1 MGWRLAAAW
10 ALLGFSSQCLLAVIL
25 GLDLVT
31 GLTKAMIH
39 YFAWGLA
46 GWIAGSSVEAIVEDS
61 FRNRFLPMHTEERA
75 STTNNVE
82 RPR

>member
-1 MGWRLAAAW
+1 VGWRLAAAW

-46 GWIAGSSVEAIVEDS
+46 GWIAGSLVERIVEDS
-61 FRNRFLPMHTEERA
+61 FRSRYFQLHTDEGA
-75 STTNNVE
+75 SAPPGTQ
-82 RPR
+82 RSR